1 MEYNKQELIL
11 SDDSMNI
18 FDLISIMLRRWL
30 LIFFVTIVSM
40 VVSLFIAFNLD
51 AEFEEKFNIKKI
63 STFDELNYEII
74 NQNYDN
80 PFMADKVNEANKE
93 DKFLSITSE
102 SLMFDIFSI
111 LNERTFLIEEI
122 QKTDLVDKQNPDI
135 ENYNYDSALKIFAN
149 TNFLFQ
155 LPDPNEIN
163 SKFLIITKG
172 KFDDQL
178 TMKNIVYKI
187 WTKSEAELRKR
198 FAYFLEKKLEAYK
211 YKLEH
216 EKKSIENQKNATI
229 YRKSLRIDRHLNYL
243 KEQSLIAKGLGI
255 KDNIT
260 LGNNNNIV
268 NIDSVSNSISTNA
281 SYYLK
286 GYVAIDKEIEILNA
300 SKQNIYNDAALIDLE
315 YQLRTLENDT
325 YIDTISNAFE
335 ATPILDQKYVFSAGY
350 LGEVTDLKIM
360 SDKKLFAI
368 VGTLFGLVSSVIFV
382 VFREYYSKYKLNS

>member
-11 SDDSMNI
+11 PDGSMNI
-18 FDLISIMLRRWL
+18 FDLITIILRRWL

-40 VVSLFIAFNLD
+40 VVSLFIAINLD

-80 PFMADKVNEANKE
+80 PFMANKE
-93 DKFLSITSE
+93 DKFLSVTSE
-102 SLMFDIFSI
+102 SLMIDIFSI

-122 QKTDLVDKQNPDI
+122 QKTDLVDKQSPDV
-135 ENYNYDSALKIFAN
+135 ENYNYDSALTMFAN

-178 TMKNIVYKI
+178 AMKNIVYKI
-187 WTKSEAELRKR
+187 WTKSEIELRKR

-216 EKKSIENQKNATI
+216 EKKNIENRKDATI
-229 YRKSLRIDRHLNYL
+229 YRKSLHIDRHLNYL

-260 LGNNNNIV
+260 LGSNNNIV
-268 NIDSVSNSISTNA
+268 NIDSVSNSMTTDV

-300 SKQNIYNDAALIDLE
+300 SKKNIYNDASLIDLK

-325 YIDTISNAFE
+325 YTDTISNAFE
-335 ATPILDQKYVFSAGY
+335 ATPILDQKYVFSAGH
-350 LGEVTDLKIM
+350 LEEVTDLKIM
-360 SDKKLFAI
+360 SDKKLFVI
-368 VGTLFGLVSSVIFV
+368 VGTLFGLLFSVIFV
-382 VFREYYSKYKLNS
+382 VFREYYSKYKLNL